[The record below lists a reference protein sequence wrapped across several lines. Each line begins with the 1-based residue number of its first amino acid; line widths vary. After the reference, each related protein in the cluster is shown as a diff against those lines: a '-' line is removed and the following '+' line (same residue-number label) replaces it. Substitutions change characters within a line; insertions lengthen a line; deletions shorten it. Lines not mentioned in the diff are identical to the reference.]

1 MTDIRTADFCDQYGY
16 TQAQITYAIKTGKL
30 KPLRR
35 GVIDE
40 EYALQALSKVK
51 PAKARTQS
59 DHESIISDLQNEI
72 QKLKA
77 ELQSS
82 LELNLRYQAEL
93 NQQVQSESTLK
104 FSGEQ
109 LEQNQKKLSR
119 HPFMSQRWLKDSFL
133 PQSNS
138 ESANKSR
145 KVQIPAECLR
155 SDED

>member
-1 MTDIRTADFCDQYGY
+1 MTDIRTTDFCDQYGY

-40 EYALQALSKVK
+40 ELALQALNKVK
-51 PAKARTQS
+51 PARAKTRS
-59 DHESIISDLQNEI
+59 DQESIILDLQNEI

-77 ELQSS
+77 ELQNS

-93 NQQVQSESTLK
+93 NQQVQSESKLK

-109 LEQNQKKLSR
+109 LQQNQEQLTR
-119 HPFMSQRWLKDSFL
+119 HPFCHSNGSKTRSFHSQILNQQISLTRC
-133 PQSNS
+133 
-138 ESANKSR
+138 KSLLN
-145 KVQIPAECLR
+145 V
-155 SDED
+155 

>member
-1 MTDIRTADFCDQYGY
+1 MTDIRTTDFCDQYGY

-40 EYALQALSKVK
+40 ELALQALNKVK
-51 PAKARTQS
+51 PARAKTRS
-59 DHESIISDLQNEI
+59 DQESIILDLQNEI

-77 ELQSS
+77 ELQNS

-93 NQQVQSESTLK
+93 NQQVQSESKLK

-109 LEQNQKKLSR
+109 LQQNQEQLTR
-119 HPFMSQRWLKDSFL
+119 HPFVTAMVQRLVPSTAKF
-133 PQSNS
+133 
-138 ESANKSR
+138 
-145 KVQIPAECLR
+145 
-155 SDED
+155 